1 MALVGRIIGIAAGAL
16 LIAGTFL
23 HYLATSSNTFG
34 SLANASFWKL
44 ATRADVILLILV
56 VAAMACLAI
65 GFVAAPRVLAAI
77 AAGFAGVAFG
87 VAFPF
92 DARSFNDF
100 GPGMWVM
107 ALAALAMF
115 VGAVLASAD
124 GVSRDR
130 AGSPSAGASGP
141 PAAPTPPAAPA
152 GAPPGWYPDPG
163 GGGGQR
169 YWSGQGWGSET
180 RP

>member
-1 MALVGRIIGIAAGAL
+1 MGLVGRIIGIAAGAL
-16 LIAGTFL
+16 FIGGMFL
-23 HYLATSSNTFG
+23 HYLAAPSASVG
-34 SLANASFWKL
+34 SFANASFWKL
-44 ATRADVILLILV
+44 ATRVDVILLILV

-92 DARSFNDF
+92 EAQSFNDF

-107 ALAALAMF
+107 AIAALAML
-115 VGAVLASAD
+115 VGAVLASA
-124 GVSRDR
+124 GARSHEP
-130 AGSPSAGASGP
+130 GGPPPTGASGQSAP
-141 PAAPTPPAAPA
+141 PITPTAPA
-152 GAPPGWYPDPG
+152 TSPPGWYPDPG

-169 YWSGQGWGSET
+169 YWSGQAWGPET